1 MFKGFSSTNINHLK
15 ILENYENKYWN
26 TDTITSKRVKIA
38 NDVLRIEPIQYE
50 DFATY
55 QCIYEDEY
63 GQHVMSF
70 KVDSDKLNAKQKKE
84 TQSPTNTTK
93 SSIVNSQSRV
103 IELDDVQIEIDYAS
117 NRNDIRLKCKTSL
130 GIKLILLIKLMI
142 FRLKILYKI
151 FEKTMINLKFRFLKF
166 RFWI

>member
-1 MFKGFSSTNINHLK
+1 MFKGFNSTNLNHLK
-15 ILENYENKYWN
+15 ILENYEKKYWN
-26 TDTITSKRVKIA
+26 TDSITSKRVKIA

-63 GQHVMSF
+63 GQQVMSY

-84 TQSPTNTTK
+84 TQSPTKTTK

-130 GIKLILLIKLMI
+130 GIKLILFIKLMI
-142 FRLKILYKI
+142 FRLMILYK
-151 FEKTMINLKFRFLKF
+151 MLKKQ
-166 RFWI
+166 